1 MNPIIKDISFYLLAV
16 VVIGV
21 AGFFIIYSF
30 VKGKPSQENLTE
42 KISKSLRYAISYG
55 LLFFGIGGLSVY
67 VYNLSSKGGVEEY
80 SPVQNELFAKI
91 KALKDDN
98 DNLKGE
104 QTDYK
109 DLIFL
114 LDTTAKILQRDS
126 CKSPKMN
133 KPSSVK
139 EAISC
144 LDQVSIVYVKPL
156 EKRLSSV
163 GLLNKAPMGSD
174 NDQKL
179 KMRDKLLNEIS
190 RAYWDMYN
198 EVYDLRY
205 NRNENYASDSLQY
218 LKLIQN
224 YVEEESYRGY
234 NGRIAMQLKI
244 RSNEL
249 KNRLSNA
256 NGIIK
261 QNEEYRESLNEEI
274 KKMKQRYID
283 KMLITYALPIFG
295 VIVIFLML
303 IPAVYKLI
311 KIDTGTGD
319 DAHTNNLMSMIF
331 EKGILLQ
338 IFTVF
343 ILTVSILILGI
354 GGKISS
360 EVLGTLLGGI
370 SVYVL
375 QNTFKNNGQE
385 GK

>member
-1 MNPIIKDISFYLLAV
+1 MSPIVKDISFYLLAT

-21 AGFFIIYSF
+21 TGFFIIYSF

-55 LLFFGIGGLSVY
+55 LLFFCIGGLSVY
-67 VYNLSSKGGVEEY
+67 VYNLMSKGGVEEY
-80 SPVQNELFAKI
+80 NPVQNELFAKI

-114 LDTTAKILQRDS
+114 LDTTAKILQKDS
-126 CKSPKMN
+126 TKIEIKRPNSIN
-133 KPSSVK
+133 
-139 EAISC
+139 EAISS
-144 LDQVSIVYVKPL
+144 LDEVSNVYVQPL
-156 EKRLSSV
+156 EKSLSSV
-163 GLLNKAPMGSD
+163 GLLNKAPTMDEG
-174 NDQKL
+174 DQKL
-179 KMRDKLLNEIS
+179 KMQDKVINEIS
-190 RAYWDMYN
+190 RAYLDTYY
-198 EVYDLRY
+198 ELADLNY
-205 NRNENYASDSLQY
+205 YRNENYAKDSLRY

-224 YVEEESYRGY
+224 YVDVKSYRSY
-234 NGRIAMQLKI
+234 KSRIAMQLKI

-249 KNRLSNA
+249 KNRLANA
-256 NGIIK
+256 GGIIK
-261 QNEEYRESLNEEI
+261 QNDEYRESLNEEI

-311 KIDTGTGD
+311 KIDTGTD
-319 DAHTNNLMSMIF
+319 DEAHTNNLMSMIF

>member
-1 MNPIIKDISFYLLAV
+1 MNPIIKDISFYLLAT

-21 AGFFIIYSF
+21 AGFFIIYSL
-30 VKGKPSQENLTE
+30 VKGKPSQEDLTE

-67 VYNLSSKGGVEEY
+67 VYNLMSKGGVEEY

-114 LDTTAKILQRDS
+114 LDTTAKILQKDS
-126 CKSPKMN
+126 TKIEIKRPNSI
-133 KPSSVK
+133 K
-139 EAISC
+139 EAISS
-144 LDQVSIVYVKPL
+144 LDEVSNVYVQPL
-156 EKRLSSV
+156 EKSLSSV
-163 GLLNKAPMGSD
+163 GLLNKAPMGEG
-174 NDQKL
+174 DQKL
-179 KMRDKLLNEIS
+179 KMQDKVINEVS
-190 RAYWDMYN
+190 RAYLDIYY
-198 EVYDLRY
+198 EVADLNY
-205 NRNENYASDSLQY
+205 YRNENYANDSLRY

-224 YVEEESYRGY
+224 YVDVKSYRSY
-234 NGRIAMQLKI
+234 KARIAMQLKI

-249 KNRLSNA
+249 KNRLANA
-256 NGIIK
+256 GGIIK
-261 QNEEYRESLNEEI
+261 QNDEYRESLNEEI

-319 DAHTNNLMSMIF
+319 EAQTNNLMSMIF